1 MARKKITISR
11 QSAGHVLLQILDI
24 FLPGA
29 DTPQSGL
36 HLLILPRGEVSSGYG
51 PPCHR
56 RSVSSVIYDT
66 CHTRFTST
74 AQNLICYSWCSA
86 MD

>member
-29 DTPQSGL
+29 DR
-36 HLLILPRGEVSSGYG
+36 PRGEVSSVTDL
-51 PPCHR
+51 R
-56 RSVSSVIYDT
+56 AIAEVSPRLFMIHAILVLPQLLKT
-66 CHTRFTST
+66 
-74 AQNLICYSWCSA
+74 
-86 MD
+86 